1 MSLVKSCW
9 TTLDPTSHK
18 SNPTNLFQGVNEALQ
33 SCKVADE
40 LEDSEY
46 PHDPDESHDL
56 AGLAEDVEI
65 LHGLDE
71 RRQDVGKD
79 GEKVDEI
86 HGLKEMRVTP

>member
-1 MSLVKSCW
+1 MS
-9 TTLDPTSHK
+9 
-18 SNPTNLFQGVNEALQ
+18 
-33 SCKVADE
+33 DE

-46 PHDPDESHDL
+46 PHDSDESHDL